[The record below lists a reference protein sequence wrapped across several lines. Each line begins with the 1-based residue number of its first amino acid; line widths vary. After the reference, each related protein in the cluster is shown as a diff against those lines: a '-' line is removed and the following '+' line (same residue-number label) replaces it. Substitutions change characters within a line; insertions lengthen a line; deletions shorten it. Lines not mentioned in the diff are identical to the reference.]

1 MLLLGLRWRIFFNSL
16 RQRKRQTELALGAIS
31 YVFWGMFVV
40 GASLGVFFGTG
51 MMLQENKLFILDLTL
66 WGIFLLWQLIPL
78 MVEGYSPGLSFRE
91 VARYPISF
99 RMYFM
104 LNAAYGLFDPAA
116 MASLLWLFSMWLGIL
131 WARPEWA
138 FPAAG
143 LFVLFAACSLMCN
156 RVLMAVFE
164 RFQSTRRGRERMV
177 AVLFLLMLIPQLAN
191 FAAQGWI
198 KVHFRPPPWLLDWA
212 LRLHHASPPG
222 LLVQA
227 LIPGDPSRLLALL
240 LLAAYVV
247 LLVWVQAR
255 QLRSTYLGETYSDR
269 YVPNREV
276 EVRPGWRLPGIDD
289 QVSAIV
295 EKEIRYLRQNSRL
308 IVLLIYP
315 MVLLGFMLL
324 GGGGK
329 RIFSLAH
336 AGNVLGALAGFLA
349 LSVPNLSYNIFGMDR
364 EGFGRWMLFPIPLQK
379 VMRAKN
385 MAQGALMFAI
395 YLAGALVLVAIAH
408 VPILML
414 VAVSAGFLSLLIV
427 QLGAGSL
434 LSVYWPKRID
444 MTQVN
449 SRMASSAAGFASLLV
464 TLPMAGITGIVIG
477 VAWYWNLLWL
487 PLVAAL
493 AGLAVSLK
501 LYSYLLN
508 KAAGYA
514 HDHLEEIATEL
525 GV

>member
-1 MLLLGLRWRIFFNSL
+1 VLLLGLRWRIFFNSL

-31 YVFWGMFVV
+31 YVFGGLFVI
-40 GASLGVFFGTG
+40 GASLGIFFGTG
-51 MMLQENKLFILDLTL
+51 LMLRENKVHVLDMAL
-66 WGIFLLWQLIPL
+66 WGIFLFWQLIPL

-99 RMYFM
+99 RLYFL
-104 LNAAYGLFDPAA
+104 LNVAYGLFDPAA

-138 FPAAG
+138 LPAAG
-143 LFVLFAACSLMCN
+143 LFVLFAACNVMCN

-177 AVLFLLMLIPQLAN
+177 AVLLLLMLLPQLAN

-198 KVHFRPPPWLLDWA
+198 RVRFKPPPWLVDWA
-212 LRLHHASPPG
+212 LRLHHVSPPG
-222 LLVQA
+222 LFVRA
-227 LIPGDPSRLLALL
+227 LIPGHSSQLLAVL
-240 LLAAYVV
+240 LLAAYV
-247 LLVWVQAR
+247 LLLAWLQAR
-255 QLRSTYLGETYSDR
+255 QLRSAYLGETYSDR
-269 YVPNREV
+269 YVPNREM
-276 EVRPGWRLPGIDD
+276 EVRPGWRLAGIDD
-289 QVSAIV
+289 KVTAIV
-295 EKEIRYLRQNSRL
+295 EKEIRYLRQNARL
-308 IVLLIYP
+308 IVMLIYP
-315 MVLLGFMLL
+315 MVLLAFMLL
-324 GGGGK
+324 GGTGK
-329 RIFSLAH
+329 RVFSLAH
-336 AGNVLGALAGFLA
+336 GGNLLGALAGFLA

-364 EGFGRWMLFPIPLQK
+364 EAFGRWMLFPIPLQK

-385 MAQGALMFAI
+385 VAQGALLFAI
-395 YLAGALVLVAIAH
+395 YLLGALALVAIGN
-408 VPILML
+408 VSVLTLI
-414 VAVSAGFLSLLIV
+414 AVTAAFLSLLIV

-464 TLPMAGITGIVIG
+464 TLPMAGVTGIVIL
-477 VAWYWNLLWL
+477 ATWYWNLPWL
-487 PLVAAL
+487 PLVAGL
-493 AGLAVSLK
+493 AGLAVSLR

-508 KAAGYA
+508 KAAAYA
-514 HDHLEEIATEL
+514 QDHLEEIATEL